1 MTDGT
6 ALAGLRERLVAEVLQ
21 TSGIRDERISA
32 ALRDVPRH
40 LFLPHLPPEDA
51 YLDDAIVTKRDADG
65 QPISSSSQPAIMAI
79 MLDQLTLAPG
89 QRVLEIG
96 AGTGYN
102 AALMRHI
109 VGPSGTVVSVDID
122 ADVADRAREHL
133 ASAGY
138 PDVTV
143 VAVDGA
149 EGYAPGAPYDRV
161 IATVG
166 VSDLAP
172 AWLHQAAPGAR
183 IVVPLDVR
191 GSQLAVA
198 FGRSGSGGH
207 WVSRSI
213 APCGF
218 MRMRGSLAG
227 PERAV
232 VLQPGLSV
240 MLPDGLTLAD
250 GHEVDGAALAAFLAG
265 PPAGFGTGVRASS
278 VQVFWG
284 LGLWLATRDR
294 RSCSLT
300 EERPAGN
307 GPGLLARAPLAD
319 TGLAATAGI
328 LDSGGIA
335 MLTAD
340 EIVPAAGPRP
350 GQLALEAAGFGPHG
364 SELGAAL
371 AAHVQAWDAAGQP
384 GAARLHVD
392 AYPRS
397 SADEP
402 DPSTAGHTLLIERAA
417 SRFAVYHT

>member
-1 MTDGT
+1 
-6 ALAGLRERLVAEVLQ
+6 
-21 TSGIRDERISA
+21 
-32 ALRDVPRH
+32 
-40 LFLPHLPPEDA
+40 
-51 YLDDAIVTKRDADG
+51 
-65 QPISSSSQPAIMAI
+65 
-79 MLDQLTLAPG
+79 
-89 QRVLEIG
+89 
-96 AGTGYN
+96 
-102 AALMRHI
+102 
-109 VGPSGTVVSVDID
+109 
-122 ADVADRAREHL
+122 
-133 ASAGY
+133 
-138 PDVTV
+138 
-143 VAVDGA
+143 
-149 EGYAPGAPYDRV
+149 
-161 IATVG
+161 
-166 VSDLAP
+166 
-172 AWLHQAAPGAR
+172 
-183 IVVPLDVR
+183 
-191 GSQLAVA
+191 
-198 FGRSGSGGH
+198 
-207 WVSRSI
+207 
-213 APCGF
+213 

-250 GHEVDGAALAAFLAG
+250 GHEVDGAALAAFLAE

-328 LDSGGIA
+328 VDSGGIA
-335 MLTAD
+335 MLTTD
-340 EIVPAAGPRP
+340 EVVPAAGPRP
-350 GQLALEAAGFGPHG
+350 GQLTLEAAGFGPHG

-402 DPSTAGHTLLIERAA
+402 DPSTAGHALLIERAA
-417 SRFAVYHT
+417 TRFAVYHT